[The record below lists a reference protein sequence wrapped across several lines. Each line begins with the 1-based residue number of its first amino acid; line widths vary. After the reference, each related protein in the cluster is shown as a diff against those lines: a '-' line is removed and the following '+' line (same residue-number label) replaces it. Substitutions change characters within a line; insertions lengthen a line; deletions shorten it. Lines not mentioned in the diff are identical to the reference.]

1 METGRRGI
9 ENINKNADKKEGKEV
24 PWYYLGKNPDGKASV
39 DIHHFG
45 GVEPGNK
52 NQDISFF
59 RSFLSDLNPTLQ
71 VARYFRLS
79 LEG

>member
-52 NQDISFF
+52 NQDISFISIIF
-59 RSFLSDLNPTLQ
+59 CQIRIPP
-71 VARYFRLS
+71 YK
-79 LEG
+79 